1 MKLYAL
7 LLFSFVVV
15 SCTISPDKFET
26 KSKNLTIKFS
36 EDKIFEFRKKLLI
49 NPKSD
54 TIIFS
59 KGFSVHEVSET
70 LATTYGTKSRKIVFT
85 KASNDNY
92 NIYLTVNGDL
102 PDSTIRKMATR
113 IEKELKNI
121 NDRKTSSIGGAVR
134 F

>member
-92 NIYLTVNGDL
+92 NIVVVNHNPNASFEEL
-102 PDSTIRKMATR
+102 V
-113 IEKELKNI
+113 IELSNVLAEKKLLEFKLI
-121 NDRKTSSIGGAVR
+121 P
-134 F
+134 

>member
-1 MKLYAL
+1 MKLFAL

-92 NIYLTVNGDL
+92 NIVVVNHNPNASFEEL
-102 PDSTIRKMATR
+102 V
-113 IEKELKNI
+113 IELSNVLAEKKLLEFKLI
-121 NDRKTSSIGGAVR
+121 P
-134 F
+134 

>member
-92 NIYLTVNGDL
+92 NIVVVNHN
-102 PDSTIRKMATR
+102 PNATFEELV
-113 IEKELKNI
+113 IELSNVLAEKKLLEFKLI
-121 NDRKTSSIGGAVR
+121 P
-134 F
+134 

>member
-70 LATTYGTKSRKIVFT
+70 IAATYATKSQKIVFT

-92 NIYLTVNGDL
+92 NIVVVNHN
-102 PDSTIRKMATR
+102 PNATFEELV
-113 IEKELKNI
+113 IELSNVLAEKKLLEFKLI
-121 NDRKTSSIGGAVR
+121 P
-134 F
+134 

>member
-1 MKLYAL
+1 MKLFAL
-7 LLFSFVVV
+7 LLFSFVAV

-70 LATTYGTKSRKIVFT
+70 LAATYGTKSRKIVFT

-92 NIYLTVNGDL
+92 NIVVVNHN
-102 PDSTIRKMATR
+102 PNATFEELV
-113 IEKELKNI
+113 IELSNVLAEKKLLEFKLI
-121 NDRKTSSIGGAVR
+121 P
-134 F
+134 

>member
-49 NPKSD
+49 NPK
-54 TIIFS
+54 I
-59 KGFSVHEVSET
+59 
-70 LATTYGTKSRKIVFT
+70 
-85 KASNDNY
+85 KA
-92 NIYLTVNGDL
+92 
-102 PDSTIRKMATR
+102 
-113 IEKELKNI
+113 E
-121 NDRKTSSIGGAVR
+121 
-134 F
+134 